1 MSTSVLVPPIDSRRP
16 MAVGHRVALSP
27 AAIWG
32 TCLIVLSVC
41 VWAAG
46 FVVGF
51 PVALSVLTLTG
62 FAAAIVGLRWPVL
75 GLLGVSMLCTLDPI
89 TRNLLLVGGLLR
101 FNTFNYW
108 LLVVILL
115 GSPLLLRLKDPQ
127 TRIMQ
132 AFLAVL
138 GLGLLITP
146 DLYRGVLHVLSVFTM
161 LGLLVYFIRAI
172 DNKEAWLWLGL
183 VNGVLAGVGGL
194 VFYLQRNA
202 LGYVNPNSVNKFPLT
217 AIICICLAAHFVGGR
232 SRPLIVLGL
241 LAAVNFVWVF
251 LTGSRG
257 GLLIATF
264 CAAYLL
270 LEVRGFSRRFA
281 IAAAAGVVAIAI
293 VVQFTELQEKTI
305 HRVEKLFDANYS
317 LASRTSGRSDLAL
330 AGFYM
335 FLEHPFG
342 VGTGGFAETWEGFDR
357 REELS
362 ARFYQTEKQAH
373 SAWIKTV
380 AENGI
385 PGILLLVAYVASFTL
400 SGWRQR
406 HDGML
411 RLGMLVTGVFAVA
424 FISTE
429 FQGKLF
435 WLLAAGVTAL
445 LHYRHHGEAHRHD

>member
-1 MSTSVLVPPIDSRRP
+1 MSTLAPSIRDRSPLATTS
-16 MAVGHRVALSP
+16 GFALSP

-32 TCLIVLSVC
+32 SGLILLSVF
-41 VWAAG
+41 VWGAG
-46 FVVGF
+46 LVVGF
-51 PVALSVLTLTG
+51 PVALSVLTILG
-62 FAAAIVGLRWPVL
+62 FSAAIVGLRWPVL

-108 LLVVILL
+108 LLVVMLL
-115 GSPLLLRLKDPQ
+115 ASPMLLRLKDPQ
-127 TRIMQ
+127 TRIFQ
-132 AFLAVL
+132 AFLVVL

-146 DLYRGVLHVLSVFTM
+146 DLYRGVQHVLSVFTM
-161 LGLLVYFIRAI
+161 FGLLVYFIRSV
-172 DNKEAWLWLGL
+172 DNEETWFWLGM

-194 VFYLQRNA
+194 IFYLQRNS

-217 AIICICLAAHFVGGR
+217 AIICICLAAHFVAGR

-257 GLLIATF
+257 GLLISAF
-264 CAAYLL
+264 CAMFLL

-281 IAAAAGVVAIAI
+281 IAAAAGVLAVAITM
-293 VVQFTELQEKTI
+293 QFTQLQEKTI
-305 HRVEKLFDANYS
+305 HRVEKLFDSSYS
-317 LASRTSGRSDLAL
+317 LAGRTSGRSDLAL

-335 FLEHPFG
+335 FLDNPFG
-342 VGTGGFAETWEGFDR
+342 VGTGGFAETWEGLGR

-362 ARFYQTEKQAH
+362 GSFYKTEKQAH
-373 SAWIKTV
+373 SAWIKTL
-380 AENGI
+380 AENGL
-385 PGILLLVAYVASFTL
+385 PGIMLLGAYVVSFTL

-406 HDGML
+406 HEGMF
-411 RLGMLVTGVFAVA
+411 RLGLLVTGVFCVA

-445 LHYRHHGEAHRHD
+445 LHYRHRREAPAHG

>member
-1 MSTSVLVPPIDSRRP
+1 MSTSVLVTDRFPPADGRRASRCP
-16 MAVGHRVALSP
+16 VAGRDL
-27 AAIWG
+27 G

-51 PVALSVLTLTG
+51 PALSVLTLTG
-62 FAAAIVGLRWPVL
+62 CRRHRRLRWPVL
-75 GLLGVSMLCTLDPI
+75 GFRVSMLCTLDPI

-146 DLYRGVLHVLSVFTM
+146 DLYRGLLHVLSVFTM

-241 LAAVNFVWVF
+241 LAAVNFVWV
-251 LTGSRG
+251 S
-257 GLLIATF
+257 
-264 CAAYLL
+264 
-270 LEVRGFSRRFA
+270 
-281 IAAAAGVVAIAI
+281 
-293 VVQFTELQEKTI
+293 
-305 HRVEKLFDANYS
+305 
-317 LASRTSGRSDLAL
+317 
-330 AGFYM
+330 
-335 FLEHPFG
+335 
-342 VGTGGFAETWEGFDR
+342 
-357 REELS
+357 
-362 ARFYQTEKQAH
+362 
-373 SAWIKTV
+373 
-380 AENGI
+380 
-385 PGILLLVAYVASFTL
+385 
-400 SGWRQR
+400 
-406 HDGML
+406 
-411 RLGMLVTGVFAVA
+411 
-424 FISTE
+424 
-429 FQGKLF
+429 
-435 WLLAAGVTAL
+435 
-445 LHYRHHGEAHRHD
+445 